1 MSRKNDHMKNN
12 HMKKLVAPIIITVL
26 LIIAYILWGVSVALF
41 LEVSIFLKLIWLI
54 IPIILIGV
62 CIYVLIERIIE
73 IRSGE
78 EDDLSKY

>member
-1 MSRKNDHMKNN
+1 MSRKNN
-12 HMKKLVAPIIITVL
+12 HMKKLIAPIVITVL
-26 LIIAYILWGVSVALF
+26 LVVAYILWGVSVALF